1 VLLRS
6 LLLVV
11 LCYQWMSPAGGATP
25 AATVSQRV
33 HPVLIGNDLNSLLQ
47 ITVDVAD
54 PDIVATEFTFSLD
67 GCTDLNDIDTLT
79 LFYSGRTSPE
89 KLDAFRRGGG
99 TAPERHTVL
108 TDLAGGS
115 FGTPAVPDRQ
125 VTFRGKQRLRK
136 GTNIF
141 WLSCR
146 LRDAASLTNRIGASL
161 VRMKTEIG
169 TRTTTREFKAEAD
182 SQLPPKR
189 IGIAL
194 RNHYDDGVHTSRIPA
209 LSITPAGTLLCAYDM
224 RRREGRDLQEDID
237 IGLSRSTDGGQTWEP
252 VRVIM
257 DMGKYG
263 GLGQELNGC
272 SDPGLVV
279 DRETG
284 EIFCTAVWMWDKA
297 GEHQWRGIGSEPGH
311 EIGRSAQ
318 FLMVKSTDD
327 GLTWSKPKNLTKQLK
342 NPDWILLAPSPQNGL
357 TLGDGTLV
365 IPAQGRDENDSTF
378 STLIT
383 SRDHGKTWNVG
394 SALAK
399 GNNECQVVELGDG
412 SLMLN
417 GRTTGKTRFRSV
429 WITRD
434 LGNTWEPH
442 ATHRNTLIEPRCNGS
457 LIRFDRNFG
466 GKVDSLLLFAN
477 PHSQKARD
485 HHSIQVSFDE
495 GMTWPSEN
503 RLLLDEGRGAG
514 YPSMAQLDE
523 RYVGIVYEGSQAQL
537 VFEKIAIEELLE
549 EQP

>member
-1 VLLRS
+1 MFLTIAAVLVPGVS
-6 LLLVV
+6 LAGEAA
-11 LCYQWMSPAGGATP
+11 SPVM
-25 AATVSQRV
+25 VSQRE

-47 ITVDVAD
+47 VTIDVE
-54 PDIVATEFTFSLD
+54 VAGVPATAFMFSLD
-67 GCTDLNDIDTLT
+67 GCDDVNDIDILS
-79 LFYSGRTSPE
+79 LYYSGTVLPE
-89 KLDAFRRGGG
+89 KLDAFRRGAGK
-99 TAPERHTVL
+99 TPERHSVL
-108 TDLAGGS
+108 SDLTGRR
-115 FGTPAVPDRQ
+115 FGALAAPAKEVE
-125 VTFRGKQRLRK
+125 FRDSLQLQK
-136 GTNIF
+136 GRNIF

-146 LRDAASLTNRIGASL
+146 LRGHAPLTHTIRASCTSIETLTGAIVPSNESAL
-161 VRMKTEIG
+161 HR
-169 TRTTTREFKAEAD
+169 
-182 SQLPPKR
+182 KR

-209 LSITPAGTLLCAYDM
+209 LTVTPNGTLLCAYDM
-224 RRREGRDLQEDID
+224 RRRKGRDLQEDID
-237 IGLSRSTDGGQTWEP
+237 IGLNRSTDGGKTWEP

-257 DMGKYG
+257 DMGEYD

-284 EIFCTAVWMWDKA
+284 EIFCTAVWMWGKP

-311 EIGRSAQ
+311 EIGQSAQ
-318 FLMVKSTDD
+318 LLMVRSTDD
-327 GLTWSKPKNLTKQLK
+327 GLTWSKPENLTKRLK

-357 TLGDGTLV
+357 TLQDGTLV

-378 STLIT
+378 STLIV
-383 SRDHGKTWNVG
+383 SRDHGQTWTIG
-394 SALAK
+394 SAQAK
-399 GNNECQVVELGDG
+399 GNNECQVVELADG

-434 LGNTWEPH
+434 LGMTWQPH

-457 LIRFDRNFG
+457 LIRFDRDLNG
-466 GKVDSLLLFAN
+466 GTESLLLFAN
-477 PHSQKARD
+477 PHSQKGRD

-495 GMTWPSEN
+495 GNTWPSEN

-514 YPSMAQLDE
+514 YPSMAQIDE

-537 VFEKIAIEELLE
+537 VFEKVAIDELLRGR
-549 EQP
+549 P